1 MNHNKIKLKYLRIF
15 KNYFHMLWFKFD
27 MRFPEIKY
35 YFLVKPISPANPENM
50 KLLLIEDEKDLAQS
64 LINLLKK
71 ESYMVEWADNYQT
84 AEAKIELFTY
94 DCVLVDIT
102 LPDGNG
108 LDIIRLLR
116 KKNID
121 AGVIIIT
128 AKNSLNDKVEGLD
141 IGADDYIS
149 KPFHLA
155 ELNSRIKALLRRRIA
170 SGNKEIEHQNMRI
183 IPELFQVFIDNQE
196 LELTRKE
203 FNLLLFLASNKNR
216 VITKES
222 IAEHIWGDYIDLA
235 DSYNFIYTH
244 VKNIRKKI
252 IEKGGSDFIQSVY
265 GIGYKFSTN

>member
-1 MNHNKIKLKYLRIF
+1 MILYNSLNSNFEIKLPKTNHSHYKIQDIG
-15 KNYFHMLWFKFD
+15 KS
-27 MRFPEIKY
+27 IK
-35 YFLVKPISPANPENM
+35 NM
-50 KLLLIEDEKDLAQS
+50 KLLLIEDEIELAQS
-64 LINLLKK
+64 IINLLKK
-71 ESYMVEWADNYQT
+71 EAYRVEWVENYSD
-84 AEAKIELFTY
+84 AESKIEQFTY

-108 LDIIRLLR
+108 LDIVRLL
-116 KKNID
+116 KKRNVNS
-121 AGVIIIT
+121 GVIIIT
-128 AKNSLNDKVEGLD
+128 AKNSLKDRIEGLD

-155 ELNSRIKALLRRRIA
+155 ELNSRVKALLRRRIS
-170 SGNKEIEHQNMRI
+170 SGNKEIELQNIRI
-183 IPELFQVFIDNQE
+183 IPESFQVFVNDAEI
-196 LELTRKE
+196 ELTRKE

-244 VKNIRKKI
+244 VKNLRKKI
-252 IEKGGSDFIQSVY
+252 LDKGGSDFIQSVY